1 MIDYAKIQIETLKL
15 LVKNPD
21 NNHVRAC
28 LGDTSV
34 LLTPD
39 GLRSYRI
46 PRVAFFLDIN
56 KIKAMPRLQTIM
68 NLEHDKEVYPH
79 NEVVYTS
86 SGVRCVS
93 FKFEDG
99 RVAWFNE
106 KFVQCIEKKP
116 SELERYNFY
125 MKDEKSM
132 LKVFLNNYC
141 IAVIMPVIMPV
152 KV

>member
-15 LVKNPD
+15 LAKNPD
-21 NNHVRAC
+21 NDHVRAC

-39 GLRSYRI
+39 GLRAYRI

-56 KIKAMPRLQTIM
+56 KIKAMPTLQTIM
-68 NLEHDKEVYPH
+68 NNERDKEVHPH
-79 NEVVYTS
+79 NGVIYVS
-86 SGVRCVS
+86 KVRCVS

-99 RVAWFNE
+99 RAAWFNE

-132 LKVFLNNYC
+132 LKVFLNDYC
-141 IAVIMPVIMPV
+141 IAAIMPV
-152 KV
+152 KVR